1 MASQPLAGLRAFLK
15 RARNFH
21 GSTSSAARSGS
32 PAPRKAAQ
40 RHSLP
45 SAARVRASGIS
56 RAVALTLGLIATF
69 ALPLLTLAAVTA
81 ACFLAPPLSRLDS
94 SPLSIALRWS
104 AAPRP
109 GVSAARVLFWSGADA
124 LLLSAATAY
133 WILRLRVAMQSG
145 DMRAKRFL
153 LRLLLCVPAIA
164 GVMIA
169 RIAHAT
175 SLSGHGI
182 EIAAAMAG
190 LIASALL
197 IATIIGRSASTIAVL
212 AIAMVVS
219 LTAALPPWA
228 TVAAALGAIAG
239 QYPARFVRNRR
250 TVVRCAVFVMGA
262 CGLVAGAAALLT
274 GQTPGESVSTGLQA
288 VLTGCLGAAL
298 WFALLTMLERPFQL
312 TTPLGLLE
320 LLDPTR
326 TILERFSRQ
335 APGTFAHSLMVGHL
349 AASAADAIGADAL
362 LCRVAAQYH
371 DIGKLCRAQFFK
383 ENQQGGNV
391 HDRLAPSLS
400 AIIVNS
406 HVRDGERMAKELGLP
421 PVIQDIIM
429 QHHGTTLMRYFYFQ
443 AAGGLD
449 PAKADALQSQFRY
462 PGPKPQSREAG
473 IMMLADACEAASR
486 TLRNPSREKI
496 RALVDD
502 IVDDRIGDKQLD
514 ECPLTLRDIT
524 AIRSALADVICATM
538 HERVEYP
545 TGIDAAPVAATEAV
559 RAPLDD
565 LNLESAPSSSPA
577 NSYANFD
584 PAILLSLDTP
594 PLGLG
599 DRRESVAPGA
609 HQPEAAAHGRRPHAK
624 RLAHGIAPAARPAR
638 RGTQR
643 PPD

>member
-1 MASQPLAGLRAFLK
+1 
-15 RARNFH
+15 
-21 GSTSSAARSGS
+21 
-32 PAPRKAAQ
+32 
-40 RHSLP
+40 
-45 SAARVRASGIS
+45 
-56 RAVALTLGLIATF
+56 
-69 ALPLLTLAAVTA
+69 
-81 ACFLAPPLSRLDS
+81 
-94 SPLSIALRWS
+94 
-104 AAPRP
+104 
-109 GVSAARVLFWSGADA
+109 
-124 LLLSAATAY
+124 
-133 WILRLRVAMQSG
+133 
-145 DMRAKRFL
+145 
-153 LRLLLCVPAIA
+153 
-164 GVMIA
+164 MIA

-288 VLTGCLGAAL
+288 ALTGCLGAAL

-545 TGIDAAPVAATEAV
+545 AGNRRSAGRGQPKPSASHWTIFKLGV
-559 RAPLDD
+559 RAERHRPPTLMRTLIRQSYSPSTPRRSGSATAGKALSPPARTSLKQPPTAVAPMRSALRTASRLLRVQPGAELSVLLTDDSEIRQLNRDYRDASTSPPTFSPSPRTTPLC
-565 LNLESAPSSSPA
+565 SATSSSPSKPPPA
-577 NSYANFD
+577 RPKPRIGRSNSELALLAVHGFPPPPRPRRRNRSRSRRNGATD
-584 PAILLSLDTP
+584 PGYSAIGEVSLCRNHSTRSSRHKP
-594 PLGLG
+594 QRTHPSLRATFPLGK
-599 DRRESVAPGA
+599 E
-609 HQPEAAAHGRRPHAK
+609 
-624 RLAHGIAPAARPAR
+624 I
-638 RGTQR
+638 
-643 PPD
+643 

>member
-1 MASQPLAGLRAFLK
+1 MASHPLAGVRAFLK
-15 RARNFH
+15 RLSNFH
-21 GSTSSAARSGS
+21 AFSVNAARAGAV
-32 PAPRKAAQ
+32 APRKSAQRNSLPQSNRARTPGIRRAAAQ
-40 RHSLP
+40 
-45 SAARVRASGIS
+45 AI
-56 RAVALTLGLIATF
+56 GLIA
-69 ALPLLTLAAVTA
+69 ALMFPLIALAAVLA
-81 ACFLAPPLSRLDS
+81 ACFLVPPLSLLDA
-94 SPLSIALRWS
+94 SPFSAALRWS
-104 AAPRP
+104 AMPRP
-109 GVSAARVLFWSGADA
+109 VLSIQRVLFWSGADV
-124 LLLSAATAY
+124 LLVSAATAY
-133 WILRLRVAMQSG
+133 WVLRLRRAMQSG

-169 RIAHAT
+169 RIAHVT

-190 LIASALL
+190 MIASALL
-197 IATIIGRSASTIAVL
+197 IATIIGRSASTFAVL

-228 TVAAALGAIAG
+228 TFAAALGAIAG

-262 CGLVAGAAALLT
+262 CGVVAGVAALLT
-274 GQTPGESVSTGLQA
+274 GQSPGASISTGLEA

-298 WFALLTMLERPFQL
+298 WFTLLTMLERPFQL

-421 PVIQDIIM
+421 PVIQDIIT
-429 QHHGTTLMRYFYFQ
+429 QHHGTTLMRYFYYQ
-443 AAGGLD
+443 AADGMD
-449 PAKADALQSQFRY
+449 PAKAGALQSQFRY

-473 IMMLADACEAASR
+473 IMMMADACEAASR
-486 TLRNPSREKI
+486 TLRNPNRESV
-496 RALVDD
+496 RVLVDD
-502 IVDDRIGDKQLD
+502 IVDDRIADKQLD
-514 ECPLTLRDIT
+514 ECPLTLRDIS
-524 AIRSALADVICATM
+524 AIRSALTDVICATM

-545 TGIDAAPVAATEAV
+545 GAIGASGAPVDAERV
-559 RAPLDD
+559 PLDD
-565 LNLESAPSSSPA
+565 LTLDLPPAVLPSES
-577 NSYANFD
+577 YENFD
-584 PAILLSLDTP
+584 PAVLSLDKP

-599 DRRESVAPGA
+599 DRRESVIGSGE
-609 HQPEAAAHGRRPHAK
+609 QPETIAHGRRPHAK
-624 RLAHGIAPAARPAR
+624 RFAHGFAPAARPVR